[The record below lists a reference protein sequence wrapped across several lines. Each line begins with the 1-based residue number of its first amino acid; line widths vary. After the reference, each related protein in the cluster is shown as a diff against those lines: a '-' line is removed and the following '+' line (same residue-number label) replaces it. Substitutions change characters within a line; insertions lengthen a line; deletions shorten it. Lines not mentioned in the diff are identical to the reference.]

1 MPRISIWY
9 LVAVTLLL
17 ACNWRSVSLEEY
29 TFSEHHLL
37 TSKSVMLCDAAGS
50 IILTTASPDSF
61 MCITCPQCEPALI
74 CDKNGCGGPVSS
86 GGRLQIPIELHHA
99 LACLTVQPESCSG
112 RLMESTLAV
121 LLLFLLAKEAILV
134 CSMQVCSYAKR
145 SDKTKILKR
154 AVKDTGRTINT
165 LWPLHVKPFPFS
177 ELSSCCL
184 SSSSVSKFD
193 LY

>member
-1 MPRISIWY
+1 
-9 LVAVTLLL
+9 
-17 ACNWRSVSLEEY
+17 
-29 TFSEHHLL
+29 
-37 TSKSVMLCDAAGS
+37 MLCDAAGS

-112 RLMESTLAV
+112 HLMESTLAV

-145 SDKTKILKR
+145 SDKNTSQNLKKKQARIREEQSILFGHYMLNHSLFLSCLLVVFPVLQCQNLICTK
-154 AVKDTGRTINT
+154 VG
-165 LWPLHVKPFPFS
+165 
-177 ELSSCCL
+177 EMG
-184 SSSSVSKFD
+184 
-193 LY
+193 